1 MIPFNSK
8 TFDYA
13 KLHKNHDIC
22 KQIAKNMKKARSEMQ
37 KWGKHSFATQRLN
50 AFAYVSFDARISE

>member
-13 KLHKNHDIC
+13 KIHKNHDIC

-37 KWGKHSFATQRLN
+37 KGESTPSLPN
-50 AFAYVSFDARISE
+50 T